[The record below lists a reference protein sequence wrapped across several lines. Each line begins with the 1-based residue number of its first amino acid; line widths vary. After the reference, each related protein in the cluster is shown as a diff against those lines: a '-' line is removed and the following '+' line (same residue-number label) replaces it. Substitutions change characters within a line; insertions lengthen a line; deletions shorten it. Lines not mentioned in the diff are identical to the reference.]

1 MGKGASQNRLM
12 LQDRRIFGQC
22 FTLRRGQ
29 NMNCLKVQREDS
41 TLILT
46 LNRPDARNA
55 LSPQLMVELD
65 AALED
70 ARMDTGI
77 RAVIIA
83 ASGDKVFCAGGDLKL
98 TIPLITGAR
107 TPSDTYDE
115 KLLEMTRANDRPLP
129 LKGDVGKPVIAAVEG
144 AAMGGGLELV
154 LSCDMIVS
162 GNSASFAAPE
172 VVAGAY
178 PARLTFLLPQRLPY
192 SAAAKML
199 MAGTSI
205 SAEEA
210 DRLGMLTTLT
220 EAGRALD
227 TAKRLA
233 SRICDNAP
241 ISVRE
246 TRNTLR
252 EVVGQNRDANE
263 KLDRRAAKIVYAT
276 RDAREGPRAFAEKRR
291 PVFTGE

>member
-1 MGKGASQNRLM
+1 
-12 LQDRRIFGQC
+12 
-22 FTLRRGQ
+22 
-29 NMNCLKVQREDS
+29 MNCLKVQREDS

-129 LKGDVGKPVIAAVEG
+129 LKSRRGTERDGSGFSFGNRGG
-144 AAMGGGLELV
+144 AP
-154 LSCDMIVS
+154 
-162 GNSASFAAPE
+162 AS
-172 VVAGAY
+172 
-178 PARLTFLLPQRLPY
+178 
-192 SAAAKML
+192 
-199 MAGTSI
+199 SI
-205 SAEEA
+205 YW
-210 DRLGMLTTLT
+210 
-220 EAGRALD
+220 
-227 TAKRLA
+227 
-233 SRICDNAP
+233 
-241 ISVRE
+241 
-246 TRNTLR
+246 
-252 EVVGQNRDANE
+252 
-263 KLDRRAAKIVYAT
+263 RR
-276 RDAREGPRAFAEKRR
+276 
-291 PVFTGE
+291 